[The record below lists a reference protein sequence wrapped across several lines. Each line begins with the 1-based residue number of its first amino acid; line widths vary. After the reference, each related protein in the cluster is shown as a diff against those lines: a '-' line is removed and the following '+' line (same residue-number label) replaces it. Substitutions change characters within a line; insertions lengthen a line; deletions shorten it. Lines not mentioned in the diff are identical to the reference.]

1 MVTNVRFMVKR
12 PIEAAIYRWVLCI
25 VTIAGATDLSATTG
39 AELDDWMSPQQVRAM
54 GLDKLSASQQQQLAD
69 WIEAQVAGASARGVE
84 AGSSVASG
92 EPSPKAPRVIEAHIV
107 GDVSSWDGNARFTL
121 DNGQVWAQRGSER
134 GSAMLSSPAV
144 VIEKN
149 FFGFYVMTLVPSGHK
164 IRVTRVR

>member
-1 MVTNVRFMVKR
+1 MFTNVRFMVKR
-12 PIEAAIYRWVLCI
+12 PIKAAISRWVLCI
-25 VTIAGATDLSATTG
+25 ATMAAATELSAAR
-39 AELDDWMSPQQVRAM
+39 AELDDWMSPEQLRAM

-84 AGSSVASG
+84 TGSSVASG

-107 GDVSSWDGNARFTL
+107 GDVSSWDGNARFKL

>member
-84 AGSSVASG
+84 TGSSVASG
-92 EPSPKAPRVIEAHIV
+92 EPSPKAPRVA
-107 GDVSSWDGNARFTL
+107 
-121 DNGQVWAQRGSER
+121 VWGWYQTY
-134 GSAMLSSPAV
+134 LVAV
-144 VIEKN
+144 LP
-149 FFGFYVMTLVPSGHK
+149 G
-164 IRVTRVR
+164 